1 MSEFSIRKPYV
12 IVTMCLV
19 IAVLGLVSVVRMPVD
34 LFPTIKIPEVVVA
47 TFYNGMPPEEV
58 EMEITSRFE
67 RFFTMG
73 SGIDWMESRSLPGV
87 SLIKIHFHPGTNPDA
102 DVTEISNL
110 AMANLRRLPPGTLP
124 PVVLKFDASSLPVC
138 LVTFKGE
145 NLSEAELRDV
155 AQFSVRDQLAGVP
168 GAVTPPPFGG
178 RYRQIMVYVDP
189 HKLESYRLGVMDVV
203 QAINSANLI
212 LPAGDAKI
220 GNRDYQIYTNS
231 QIPDVQQI
239 DSVPLK
245 TTGDGIVT
253 VGDVGSARD
262 AAQVQTNIVRIDG
275 ESSVYVPIM
284 KESGEANT
292 IQVVDG
298 VRQKLEHLV
307 DVPKNLVT
315 SVVFDQSKII
325 KESISTLLH
334 EGITGLLLTSLLILL
349 FLGSSHST
357 VAAFL
362 SFPISALA
370 TFIALYFGGSSLN
383 IMVLAGLALGFS
395 RLIANAVIVVEN
407 IYRHIEMGEPP
418 EVAAAKGANEVSIP
432 VLTATLSAVVVF
444 LPVIFLHGVSKFLFS
459 ALALAVVLSVCFS
472 YFVSM
477 TVVPLYCSRFLK
489 RHDAANAAP
498 GIVSALRSWHGHFDR
513 GFDRMLGWY
522 EGLATRLLERP
533 RTAMLG
539 GAAFLAIAALLT
551 PLLGVC
557 FFPRTDAGQ
566 FVINLKAPAGM
577 RLEKTTEEVARVE
590 GIIRQTIPQ
599 SELAII
605 VSNIGVTPGFSAIYT
620 SNSASHTAFVQV
632 ALSDKHSTSSFA
644 YMDRIRRRLAQEMPE
659 LTAFFQTGGRVDSVI
674 NSGAP
679 SPIDVQVRGPNLDS
693 DFEGASA
700 LAAELRKLPGVADV
714 FIPVDMDYPALR
726 LDIDRQR
733 AGQAGLS
740 QRDVVNGVITALT
753 SNGMI
758 NPAYWID
765 PRTGNDYLLTVQYP
779 EENVRDLGDLR
790 GIPLRG
796 AAQSHP
802 VLLDTV
808 SQIAHAFSPTE
819 VDHNQI
825 QRVIDVYVTPKA
837 EDLSRVSADIHRIVD
852 RSSLPAETSV
862 TVGGIVTEMRASFLS
877 FAVGLLISVTLLFLI
892 LTAQFSSFRQPWLVL
907 LCVPFGLGGAL
918 LGLLVSHS
926 TLNIMSLMGVV
937 MLVDLVA
944 ANGILILELALRF
957 REEGETAKRAAV
969 LACRIRMRPIL
980 MTSLA
985 TMIGL
990 LPMALRLGTG
1000 SEAYAPLA
1008 WTIIG
1013 GLFFSVALTFLIFPA
1028 AFALVNRSQT
1038 LRIQEE
1044 T

>member
-19 IAVLGLVSVVRMPVD
+19 IAVLGLVGVMRMPVD

-87 SLIKIHFHPGTNPDA
+87 SLIKIHFHPGTNADA

-138 LVTFKGE
+138 LVTFQGE
-145 NLSEAELRDV
+145 NLSEAKLRDV

-239 DSVPLK
+239 DSVPLR
-245 TTGDGIVT
+245 TTGDGVVT

-262 AAQVQTNIVRIDG
+262 AAQIQTNIVRIDG
-275 ESSVYVPIM
+275 KSSVYVPIM

-292 IQVVDG
+292 IQVVNG
-298 VRQKLEHLV
+298 VRQKLAHLV

-418 EVAAAKGANEVSIP
+418 EIAAAKGAQEVSIP

-444 LPVIFLHGVSKFLFS
+444 LPVIFLHGVSKFLFG

-489 RHDAANAAP
+489 RHEPAGDAP
-498 GIVSALRSWHGHFDR
+498 GFFAAARSWHARFDR
-513 GFDRMLGWY
+513 SFDRMLEWY
-522 EGLATRLLERP
+522 EGFAARLAERP
-533 RTAMLG
+533 RTVMLSA
-539 GAAFLAIAALLT
+539 AAFLGIAALLT
-551 PLLGVC
+551 PSLGVC

-590 GIIRQTIPQ
+590 GLIRRTIPQ
-599 SELAII
+599 SELKII

-632 ALSDKHSTSSFA
+632 ALSENHRTSSFA
-644 YMDRIRRRLAQEMPE
+644 YMDRIRPRLAREMPE
-659 LTAFFQTGGRVDSVI
+659 LTAFFQSGGRVDSVL

-679 SPIDVQVRGPNLDS
+679 APIDVQVSGPNLDS
-693 DFEGASA
+693 DFEGASV
-700 LAAELRKLPGVADV
+700 LAAEIRKLPGVADV
-714 FIPVDMDYPALR
+714 FIPPDMNYPALR

-779 EENVRDLGDLR
+779 EENVQDLGDLR

-796 AAQSHP
+796 TVQSRP
-802 VLLDTV
+802 VFLDAV
-808 SQIAHAFSPTE
+808 SRITHASSPTE

-825 QRVIDVYVTPKA
+825 ERVVDVYVSPKT
-837 EDLSRVSADIHRIVD
+837 EDLSRVSADIHRILERV
-852 RSSLPAETSV
+852 SLPAETSV
-862 TVGGIVTEMRASFLS
+862 TVGGIVTEMHASFVS

-892 LTAQFSSFRQPWLVL
+892 LTAQFSSFRHPWLVL

-918 LGLLVSHS
+918 IGLLVSHS

-957 REEGETAKRAAV
+957 REEGEAAGRAAV

-990 LPMALRLGTG
+990 LPMAFRLGTG

-1013 GLFFSVALTFLIFPA
+1013 GLFFSVAITFLIFPA
-1028 AFALVNRSQT
+1028 AFTLMNRRRVS
-1038 LRIQEE
+1038 
-1044 T
+1044 